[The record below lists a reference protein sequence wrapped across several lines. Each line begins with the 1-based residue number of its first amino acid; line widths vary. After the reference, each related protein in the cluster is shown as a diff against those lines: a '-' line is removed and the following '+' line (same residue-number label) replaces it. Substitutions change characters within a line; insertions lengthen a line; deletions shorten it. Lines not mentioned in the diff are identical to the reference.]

1 METIRDFCTK
11 TSIHGFSYIVNE
23 CKLISKIFWSI
34 VSFTMISIGITFFAN
49 GVKEF
54 FTSSMTSINTTTA
67 SMQNIYF
74 PSVYLCNIN
83 QVSLK
88 IFTVMYAIFDRELC
102 SKVLNEALL
111 FFLLLLAIGMEST
124 SKNVHQQNLLQ
135 MEQKKLQ
142 RNEKCSQRKS

>member
-23 CKLISKIFWSI
+23 CKLISKIFWFI

-67 SMQNIYF
+67 SMQNVYF

-102 SKVLNEALL
+102 SKVLKEALL
-111 FFLLLLAIGMEST
+111 YFFLLLAWKHE
-124 SKNVHQQNLLQ
+124 
-135 MEQKKLQ
+135 
-142 RNEKCSQRKS
+142 